1 MTGVAVRAAE
11 ERDAPGVRQLC
22 ARLDRC
28 DYLLSAWGRWMRTPG
43 DLNLVAESAGRVVG
57 CVHAGLLSA
66 SETFLQGLRVDPG
79 VRRRG
84 VGSRLMA
91 ELDARLRQ
99 RGLAVQRAVTAKDN
113 GAARRLLAALGWRE
127 VHAVAR
133 RRRQS
138 VHVAGAGL
146 ERPSRESVA
155 AIAGRHPMV
164 ASRPGQAFFHRIY
177 FAASAAWVADA
188 VGAGQVLG
196 DGDACAFLDPPSD
209 GTLWLHS
216 FAGPAASS
224 LRLLA
229 GLIDARAGGRGTVII
244 EAPADAE
251 IQGALDALGFEPA
264 GPHDRYVVV
273 ENPLRG

>member
-1 MTGVAVRAAE
+1 MTGVAVREAE

-22 ARLDRC
+22 AQLDRC

-43 DLNLVAESAGRVVG
+43 DVNLVAESAGRVVG
-57 CVHAGLLSA
+57 CVHAGVLSA
-66 SETFLQGLRVDPG
+66 SETFLQGLRVDPDL
-79 VRRRG
+79 RRRG

-91 ELDARLRQ
+91 ELDVRLRQ
-99 RGLAVQRAVTAKDN
+99 RGLAVQRAVTAEDN

-138 VHVAGAGL
+138 VHTAGAGL
-146 ERPSRESVA
+146 ERPSRASVA
-155 AIAGRHPMV
+155 ATIAGRQPMV

-188 VGAGQVLG
+188 AGAGQVLG
-196 DGDACAFLDPPSD
+196 SGDACAFLDPPSG

-216 FAGPAASS
+216 LAGPAASS

-229 GLIDARAGGRGTVII
+229 GLIDAGAGGRGTVIL

-251 IQGALDALGFEPA
+251 IQGGLDALGFEPA
-264 GPHDRYVVV
+264 GPHDR
-273 ENPLRG
+273 